1 MVQQSK
7 SIVAKY
13 KWLMVAGGVLLA
25 LAAIAYFSRA
35 KPVEVVLLKVERGN
49 VEATVSNNR
58 AGTVKAC
65 RRAKMSPPAGGQIS
79 KMKVKKGERVI
90 AGQVLLEL
98 WHKDLHAQEELAQE
112 QAKTASSR
120 SKEVCAMAEAAQ
132 RDAERS
138 VQLREQGFVSSQLL
152 DKSLTDAKARRA
164 SCEAA
169 KGEVE
174 QSSARIDVAR
184 AGLDR
189 MTLRAPFAGIVA
201 DISGEL
207 GEYATPSPPGIPTLP
222 AIDLIDDSCLFV
234 SAPIDEVDAAVVKV
248 GQVGRITLDAIKGKQ
263 FAGKVKRIAPY
274 VIELEKQARTVEV
287 EVAFVELA
295 NGRGR
300 ALANEVK
307 TNSDLPLPN
316 PPPRGEGTKEES
328 HPGTSGADVS
338 LRDARVD
345 DENLLVGYS
354 ADIEVV
360 HKVRENVLRIPTQHL
375 MEGKKVLVYKADG
388 KLEERIVTT
397 GLSNWQFTEILSG
410 LQEGEQ
416 IVASLDRTGL
426 KPGAKVKPEANT
438 NNQGSSA
445 K

>member
-1 MVQQSK
+1 MATQNK
-7 SIVAKY
+7 SVWAKY
-13 KWLMVAGGVLLA
+13 KWWLIAGAALLVLA
-25 LAAIAYFSRA
+25 LFMYFNRA
-35 KPVEVVLLKVERGN
+35 KPPEVVLLKVERGI

-79 KMKVKKGERVI
+79 RLTVKKGERVV

-112 QAKTASSR
+112 QLKTVQSR
-120 SKEVCAMAEAAQ
+120 ARETCAMAEAAQ

-138 VQLREQGFVSSQLL
+138 VQLREQGFISSQLL
-152 DKSLTDAKARRA
+152 DKSLTDAKARKA

-174 QSSARIDVAR
+174 QSSARIDVAK

-222 AIDLIDDSCLFV
+222 AIDLIDDSCLYV
-234 SAPIDEVDAAVVKV
+234 SAPIDEVDAAVVRV
-248 GQVGRITLDAIKGKQ
+248 GQPGRITLDAIKGKQ
-263 FAGKVKRIAPY
+263 FAGKVQRIAPY

-287 EVAFVELA
+287 EVAFTELA
-295 NGRGR
+295 NGRGIAGTR
-300 ALANEVK
+300 DVK
-307 TNSDLPLPN
+307 AKNALPLPN
-316 PPPRGEGTKEES
+316 PPPVGEGTN
-328 HPGTSGADVS
+328 GS
-338 LRDARVD
+338 LRDTRVD
-345 DENLLVGYS
+345 EENLLVGYS
-354 ADIEVV
+354 ADIEIV
-360 HKVRENVLRIPTQHL
+360 HKVKENVLRIPTQHL

-397 GLSNWQFTEILSG
+397 GLANWQYTEILSG

-416 IVASLDRTGL
+416 IVASLDRAGL
-426 KPGAKVKPEANT
+426 KAGAKVKPEAAAKT
-438 NNQGSSA
+438 QGSPA

>member
-1 MVQQSK
+1 MAMSQQNKKIFSR
-7 SIVAKY
+7 Y
-13 KWLMVAGGVLLA
+13 KWWIIAGATLLVLA
-25 LAAIAYFSRA
+25 LIVYFNRA
-35 KPVEVVLLKVERGN
+35 KPPEVVLLKVERGT

-79 KMKVKKGERVI
+79 RLTVKKGERVV

-98 WHKDLHAQEELAQE
+98 WHKDLHAQEALAQD
-112 QAKTASSR
+112 QLNTSR
-120 SKEVCAMAEAAQ
+120 SRAREICAMAEAAQ

-138 VQLREQGFVSSQLL
+138 VQLREQGFISSQVL
-152 DKSLTDAKARRA
+152 DKSMTDAKARQA

-169 KGEVE
+169 KGEIE
-174 QSSARIDVAR
+174 QSSARIEVAR
-184 AGLDR
+184 AGLER
-189 MTLRAPFAGIVA
+189 MTLRAPFSGIVA

-222 AIDLIDDSCLFV
+222 AIDLIDDSCLYV

-248 GQVGRITLDAIKGKQ
+248 GQSGRITLDAIKGRQ
-263 FAGKVKRIAPY
+263 FAGKVQRIAPY

-287 EVAFVELA
+287 EVAFTELA
-295 NGRGR
+295 SGHSGK
-300 ALANEVK
+300 EVSGVK
-307 TNSDLPLPN
+307 TDSDRPLPN
-316 PPPRGEGTKEES
+316 PPPKGEGKN
-328 HPGTSGADVS
+328 VS
-338 LRDARVD
+338 PRDSRVD
-345 DENLLVGYS
+345 EENLLVGYS

-360 HKVRENVLRIPTQHL
+360 HRVKENVLRIPTQHL
-375 MEGKKVLVYKADG
+375 MEGKKVLVYKPDG

-397 GLSNWQFTEILSG
+397 GLANWQYTEILSG

-416 IVASLDRTGL
+416 IVASLDRAGL
-426 KPGAKVKPEANT
+426 KAGAKVKPEKTPAS
-438 NNQGSSA
+438 QGGADIKGGTA

>member
-1 MVQQSK
+1 MTQQNK
-7 SIVAKY
+7 KVWARY
-13 KWLMVAGGVLLA
+13 KWWLIASTTIIVLA
-25 LAAIAYFSRA
+25 LIVYFNRA
-35 KPVEVVLLKVERGN
+35 KPPEVVLLKVERGL

-79 KMKVKKGERVI
+79 RLTVKKGQRVV

-112 QAKTASSR
+112 QLKTTRSRAS
-120 SKEVCAMAEAAQ
+120 EICAMAEAAQ

-138 VQLREQGFVSSQLL
+138 VQLREQGFISSQVL

-174 QSSARIDVAR
+174 QSGARIDVAR

-222 AIDLIDDSCLFV
+222 AIDLIDDSCLYV

-248 GQVGRITLDAIKGKQ
+248 GQTGRITLDAIKGKQ
-263 FAGKVKRIAPY
+263 FAGKVQRIAPY

-287 EVAFVELA
+287 EVTFTEL
-295 NGRGR
+295 
-300 ALANEVK
+300 
-307 TNSDLPLPN
+307 P
-316 PPPRGEGTKEES
+316 KE
-328 HPGTSGADVS
+328 
-338 LRDARVD
+338 
-345 DENLLVGYS
+345 ENLLVGYS
-354 ADIEVV
+354 ADIEIV
-360 HKVRENVLRIPTQHL
+360 HKVKENVLRIPTQHL
-375 MEGKKVLVYKADG
+375 MEGKKVLVYKPDG

-397 GLSNWQFTEILSG
+397 GLANWQFTEVLSG

-416 IVASLDRTGL
+416 IVASLDRAGL
-426 KPGAKVKPEANT
+426 KPGAKVRPEKTQAGTGKQDNKESAANMSSPAI
-438 NNQGSSA
+438 QGSPA